1 MERYDITNTGD
12 LAQSGQQLLPQKS
25 MPAPHPP
32 TIRAATTPPEINARS
47 PPPPKKKRNITEIYI
62 IKLFLGAA
70 PVPQQKRATV

>member
-47 PPPPKKKRNITEIYI
+47 PPPKKKKEIKDDVCILAVQIIIGWRNMT
-62 IKLFLGAA
+62 
-70 PVPQQKRATV
+70 TV